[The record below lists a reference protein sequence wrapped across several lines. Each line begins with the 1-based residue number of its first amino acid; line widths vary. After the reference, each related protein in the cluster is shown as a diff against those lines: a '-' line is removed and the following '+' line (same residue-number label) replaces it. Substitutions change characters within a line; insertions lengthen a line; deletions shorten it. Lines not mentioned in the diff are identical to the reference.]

1 MRHDTSAAKAMSK
14 AYQVSVVELDHDGI
28 LKDILP
34 RRLNVL
40 IDEISWNDLT
50 AHQWKVRVN
59 ETGLCKKNE
68 KKDNTK
74 WPK

>member
-1 MRHDTSAAKAMSK
+1 
-14 AYQVSVVELDHDGI
+14 LDHDGI

-50 AHQWKVRVN
+50 AHQRKVRVN